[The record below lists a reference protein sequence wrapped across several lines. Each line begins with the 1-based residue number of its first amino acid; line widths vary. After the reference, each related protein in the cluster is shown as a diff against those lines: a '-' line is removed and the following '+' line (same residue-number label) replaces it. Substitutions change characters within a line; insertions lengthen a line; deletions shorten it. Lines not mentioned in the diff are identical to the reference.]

1 MVNSLIRNICSFL
14 AAVIAAYVLGA
25 IFVSQG
31 NIAAI
36 VAMDFDVS
44 VAQRFGAVLHD
55 VTNMTGIYLPVI
67 AVSYLISMPVA
78 TFIVKYAPQLRM
90 LLYVLAGATGLV
102 AIHLI
107 LKLVLGISGI
117 APTRTLVGL
126 IAQAIAGGVGGYL
139 FHVIS
144 RKRGDNR
151 GTQNLAS

>member
-1 MVNSLIRNICSFL
+1 MGNLLVRNLCGFL

-31 NIAAI
+31 NIASI

-44 VAQRFGAVLHD
+44 VAQRFDAALHD

-78 TFIVKYAPQLRM
+78 TFLIKYAPQLRT
-90 LLYVLAGATGLV
+90 LLYVLAGATGLLV
-102 AIHLI
+102 IHLI

-144 RKRGDNR
+144 MKRGVDKD
-151 GTQNLAS
+151 THNLTT

>member
-1 MVNSLIRNICSFL
+1 MGNLLVRNLCGFL

-31 NIAAI
+31 NIASI

-44 VAQRFGAVLHD
+44 VAQRFDAALHD

-78 TFIVKYAPQLRM
+78 TFLIKYAPQLRT
-90 LLYVLAGATGLV
+90 LLYVLAGATGLLV
-102 AIHLI
+102 IHLI

-139 FHVIS
+139 FHVVS
-144 RKRGDNR
+144 MKRGVD
-151 GTQNLAS
+151 GDTHNLTT

>member
-1 MVNSLIRNICSFL
+1 MGNLLVRNLCGFL

-31 NIAAI
+31 NIASI

-44 VAQRFGAVLHD
+44 VAQRFDAALHD

-78 TFIVKYAPQLRM
+78 TFLIKYAPQLRM
-90 LLYVLAGATGLV
+90 LLYVLAGATGLLV
-102 AIHLI
+102 IHLI

-139 FHVIS
+139 FHVVS
-144 RKRGDNR
+144 MKRGVD
-151 GTQNLAS
+151 GDTHNLTT

>member
-36 VAMDFDVS
+36 VAMNFDVS

-144 RKRGDNR
+144 LKRGDNR
-151 GTQNLAS
+151 GTHNLAT

>member
-1 MVNSLIRNICSFL
+1 MGNLLVRNLCGFL

-31 NIAAI
+31 NIASI

-44 VAQRFGAVLHD
+44 VAQRFDAALHD
-55 VTNMTGIYLPVI
+55 VTNMTDIYLPVI

-78 TFIVKYAPQLRM
+78 TFLIKYAPQLRT
-90 LLYVLAGATGLV
+90 LLYVLAGATGLLV
-102 AIHLI
+102 IHLI

-144 RKRGDNR
+144 MKRGVDKD
-151 GTQNLAS
+151 THNLTT

>member
-1 MVNSLIRNICSFL
+1 MGNLLVRNLCGFL

-31 NIAAI
+31 NIASI

-44 VAQRFGAVLHD
+44 VAQRFDTALHD
-55 VTNMTGIYLPVI
+55 VTNMTDIYLPVI

-78 TFIVKYAPQLRM
+78 TFLIKYAPQLRM
-90 LLYVLAGATGLV
+90 LLYVLAGATGLLV
-102 AIHLI
+102 IHLI

-144 RKRGDNR
+144 MKRG
-151 GTQNLAS
+151 G

>member
-1 MVNSLIRNICSFL
+1 MGNLLVRNLCGFL

-31 NIAAI
+31 NIASI

-44 VAQRFGAVLHD
+44 VAQRFDAALHD

-78 TFIVKYAPQLRM
+78 TFLIKYAPQLRM
-90 LLYVLAGATGLV
+90 LLYVLAGATGLLV
-102 AIHLI
+102 IHLI

-144 RKRGDNR
+144 MKRG
-151 GTQNLAS
+151 G

>member
-1 MVNSLIRNICSFL
+1 MGNLLVRNLCGFL

-31 NIAAI
+31 NIASI

-44 VAQRFGAVLHD
+44 VAQRFDAALHD

-67 AVSYLISMPVA
+67 AVSYLIALPVA
-78 TFIVKYAPQLRM
+78 TLIIKYAPHLRM
-90 LLYVLAGATGLV
+90 ILYVLAGATGLV

-107 LKLVLGISGI
+107 LKLLLGMSGI
-117 APTRTLVGL
+117 AATRTVVGL
-126 IAQAIAGGVGGYL
+126 LAQAIAGGLGGYL

-144 RKRGDNR
+144 MKRTDV
-151 GTQNLAS
+151 S

>member
-107 LKLVLGISGI
+107 LKLVLGITGI

-144 RKRGDNR
+144 LKRGDNR
-151 GTQNLAS
+151 GTHNLAT

>member
-1 MVNSLIRNICSFL
+1 MGNTIVRNVGSFL

-31 NIAAI
+31 NIASI

-44 VAQRFGAVLHD
+44 AAQRFDAALHD
-55 VTNMTGIYLPVI
+55 VRNMTAIYLPVI

-78 TFIVKYAPQLRM
+78 TFIIKYVPHLRM
-90 LLYVLAGATGLV
+90 ILYVLAGAAGLV

-117 APTRTLVGL
+117 APTRTIVGL
-126 IAQAIAGGVGGYL
+126 LAQAIAGGVGGYL

-144 RKRGDNR
+144 MKRSVSN
-151 GTQNLAS
+151 